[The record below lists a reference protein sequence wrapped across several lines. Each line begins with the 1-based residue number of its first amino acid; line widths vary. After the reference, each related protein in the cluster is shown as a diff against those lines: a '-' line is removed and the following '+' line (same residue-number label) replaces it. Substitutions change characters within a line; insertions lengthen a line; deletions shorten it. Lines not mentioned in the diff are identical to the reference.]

1 MSDLLDEI
9 LLNIDATTANEV
21 QLDDEQIAELLGD
34 DDVAPVAPDAP
45 EAADPEEVDPEEPAE
60 VSDVEVLENV
70 PEAPLEDDEGFDDI
84 QEIDAEYANID
95 VPPPEDP
102 LAAVREI
109 LAQHNMNLE
118 EDSDGV
124 EVMEEEGT
132 SSGEDGKKN
141 GDQEEVM
148 IESDEGEGE
157 GEEEVEEEAIEGDGE
172 GTSTRKRAATNGTA
186 PGAKRRRSGPSQPS
200 LAARNSVIKAMTEIL
215 GSWEFQVNRSNLKTL
230 KDLHL
235 TRFAYVS
242 EQNQKQINALKTE
255 VLRLKGLLHDE
266 RQSHGQTLY
275 ALKELGMDAQ
285 KMRKQVEELSLMVT
299 QPRCITIMDDVAP
312 TAAQVEKYH
321 REQNGREKQQQQQ
334 QSSSHQQRQRDVY
347 MSPQRQ
353 HQMRMQQDPIMRQ
366 RLEMNGYGRP
376 EIEQRRRLHGE
387 RQIYQ
392 QQNTPQHYH
401 NSPQVTGPPFPRA
414 RARTSTAAAAQALLR
429 NVAIASGIP
438 LPQPPVR
445 VVIPPP
451 GPGQPKWQQI
461 PPPPVLMGHSDG
473 IPNPDGPQKLIDCTR
488 ANDNIIKLH
497 IPFVPV
503 RLIISSGDSARLP
516 SNPRCFS
523 GMPHC
528 PDLSIVI
535 TSSQAD
541 FRDNWQ
547 IAGKINYEY
556 LGDLDDTKIQ
566 IFVQVASMKFSGIN
580 GIPNPDMPNAVID
593 WGISNSWGCKAKS
606 HKFRVVFHHRQ
617 QIPMNDRITVMV
629 AARNENTGITQI
641 SPPVFMQLQ

>member
-9 LLNIDATTANEV
+9 LLNIDATTANDV
-21 QLDDEQIAELLGD
+21 QLDDDQIAELLGD
-34 DDVAPVAPDAP
+34 DDVVAPEPPEVP
-45 EAADPEEVDPEEPAE
+45 EAADPEEVDPEEP

-70 PEAPLEDDEGFDDI
+70 PEAPPLEDDEGFDDI
-84 QEIDAEYANID
+84 QEIDAEYAN
-95 VPPPEDP
+95 VGEPHREDP

-132 SSGEDGKKN
+132 SSGEDGKKKN
-141 GDQEEVM
+141 GDVHQEEVM
-148 IESDEGEGE
+148 IQSDEGEEGE
-157 GEEEVEEEAIEGDGE
+157 GEEEEEEEAIEGDGE

-215 GSWEFQVNRSNLKTL
+215 GSWEFQANRSNLKAL

-275 ALKELGMDAQ
+275 ALRELGMDAQ
-285 KMRKQVEELSLMVT
+285 KMRKLVEELSLMVT

-312 TAAQVEKYH
+312 TAAQVEKYRQEQKG
-321 REQNGREKQQQQQ
+321 REQQKQQ

-353 HQMRMQQDPIMRQ
+353 YQMRMQQDPMMRQ
-366 RLEMNGYGRP
+366 RLEMNGYGGP
-376 EIEQRRRLHGE
+376 EMDQQRRRLQGE
-387 RQIYQ
+387 RQVYHH
-392 QQNTPQHYH
+392 QNTPQHYH
-401 NSPQVTGPPFPRA
+401 NGPPPPRA

-473 IPNPDGPQKLIDCTR
+473 IPNPEGPQKLIDCTR

-541 FRDNWQ
+541 FRENWQ

-580 GIPNPDMPNAVID
+580 GIPNPDMPNAIID